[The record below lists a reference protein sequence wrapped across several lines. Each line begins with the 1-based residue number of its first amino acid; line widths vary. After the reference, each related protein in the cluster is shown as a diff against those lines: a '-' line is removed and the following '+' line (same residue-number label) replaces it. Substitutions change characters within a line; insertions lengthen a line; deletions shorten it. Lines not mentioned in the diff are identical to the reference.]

1 MLSHNY
7 VVHNLVD

>member
-7 VVHNLVD
+7 VVMT